1 MRRPRPEVAGVILFV
16 ELLTVASLRAGQDQG
31 SRSDPP
37 EVRATSEAK
46 PVFNTEPA
54 DVHSYLSLAKGR
66 SGPAL
71 WAGVNRN
78 QTPEFKPKSARRSP
92 LLIVLYVS
100 YGILQAL
107 DAQSTIRALHS
118 GSVREVNPLVRPFAG
133 QPAALVGFK
142 LGVTAGTIYGT
153 ERLHKSHPRLA
164 MITLSAIT
172 AAYLCLVVRDYQSF
186 SAR

>member
-133 QPAALVGFK
+133 HPAALVGFK
-142 LGVTAGTIYGT
+142 LGATAGTIYGID
-153 ERLHKSHPRLA
+153 RMYKSHPRRAL
-164 MITLSAIT
+164 ITLAAIN
-172 AAYLCLVVRDYQSF
+172 AGFAFVVARNYHSF
-186 SAR
+186 PAQ